1 MRNKVFLSHAH
12 EDKDLVGQIAEELR
26 QAFGEDRIFYD
37 SWSMKPGESLIGKMS
52 EGLDE
57 CSHFFLFMSAVS
69 LEKPMVRLEWH
80 NGLIKSLKDA
90 SSFIPV
96 RIDNISPPEILTTTL
111 YIDMYNR
118 GLPQTI
124 EDMNLLINGQ
134 GLYNPSKL
142 KPFNNFHVTL
152 EQHKDK
158 ELKIS
163 INAKK
168 LTEPV
173 NRFALWISDGAKATA
188 YGMSTTS
195 SGKLSFNGT
204 EREVQVIEQNR
215 TITPGNPQDY
225 YITTPG
231 DDFNIEV
238 FHLPT
243 PQNVNPI
250 FSSNVNMHLLKA

>member
-26 QAFGEDRIFYD
+26 QVFGEDRIFYD

-52 EGLDE
+52 DGLE
-57 CSHFFLFMSAVS
+57 NCSHFFLFMSEVS

-111 YIDMYNR
+111 YLDMYNR

-124 EDMNLLINGQ
+124 EDMNLLIDGK
-134 GLYNPSKL
+134 GLYNPAKL
-142 KPFNNFHVTL
+142 KPYNNFDVAL
-152 EQHKDK
+152 EKHKDK

-173 NRFALWISDGAKATA
+173 NRFALWVSDGKKVTA
-188 YGMSTTS
+188 YGMSTSS
-195 SGKLSFNGT
+195 SGELSFNGAK
-204 EREVQVIEQNR
+204 RDVVVIEQNR
-215 TITPGNPQDY
+215 TITPGNPQEF
-225 YITTPG
+225 YITDPG
-231 DDFNIEV
+231 DDFEIEIY
-238 FHLPT
+238 HLPT
-243 PQNVNPI
+243 PKNINPV
-250 FSSNVNMHLLKA
+250 FSAKVNMQLLQA